1 MIKLKNAAHKKWL
14 LCLLIMIL
22 LALGA
27 IFGSK
32 ETGVASSRL
41 AVHFPRVMRKMDML
55 ACTFDE
61 YRKGRIPR
69 CSAALQ
75 A

>member
-1 MIKLKNAAHKKWL
+1 MKNAAHKKWL
-14 LCLLIMIL
+14 LCLLFMIL

-27 IFGSK
+27 VFGSK

-55 ACTFDE
+55 AWTFDE
-61 YRKGRIPR
+61 YRENQIPD
-69 CSAALQ
+69 SLLLGI
-75 A
+75 

>member
-1 MIKLKNAAHKKWL
+1 
-14 LCLLIMIL
+14 MIL

-27 IFGSK
+27 VFGSK

-55 ACTFDE
+55 AWTFDE
-61 YRKGRIPR
+61 YRENQIPD
-69 CSAALQ
+69 SLLLGI
-75 A
+75 